1 MLFEAVLCLA
11 LNIYFEARDQSVEG
25 RVAVTQVV
33 MNRVLHPDYPDN
45 PCDVVY
51 QSEVYPS
58 GHPVKYRCQFSWFCD
73 GKSDEPVDYQAFHD
87 ALVIVDFWYSTALMI
102 SLKELRTITQS
113 MSRQSGQRGNRGPC
127 KSGIIF
133 STNKFFIPKKTVDT
147 LSQCC

>member
-51 QSEVYPS
+51 EAERHVS

-87 ALVIVDFWYSTALMI
+87 ALVIVDFLVFNGIDDFTQGATHYHSIHVTPEWSTW
-102 SLKELRTITQS
+102 KQS
-113 MSRQSGQRGNRGPC
+113 TVQVGDH
-127 KSGIIF
+127 IF
-133 STNKFFIPKKTVDT
+133 YK
-147 LSQCC
+147 